1 MTPSAPWQAAPDSAG
16 PATLPLPSPASL
28 DRSARRPR
36 LLSRWITPVWALVAL
51 GLGLRL
57 AEFASGRALWHDEAA
72 LALNILQR
80 SFADLFRPLEF
91 DQGAP
96 VGFLLAV
103 KAVVLALGRGEL
115 ALRLLPLLSGCLAL
129 LAFYPLA
136 RRLLPSRAVPVAVG
150 LFAVLPG
157 LVYYSGELKQYSTD
171 VLVVV
176 LLLWVGAAPL
186 LRPGRP
192 GWRRLL
198 GMGLVGAAA
207 VWLSHP
213 AVFVLGGVGFFWA
226 GAYLRR
232 RDWTGLGRLALT
244 AGVWGLSFAGCYL
257 VSLRYLG
264 QNAYLHDYWKDHF
277 LPLPP
282 HSLGD
287 LAWPS
292 RFFFR
297 TFRDLICRNSTDT
310 AFLPGVA
317 ILAFLAG
324 CVGLWR
330 GQRGTLLL
338 ALAPL
343 PFLLA
348 AAALHKY
355 PASGRLVL
363 FLAPSLVLV
372 IAAGVE
378 ELRSAVGSRCPGF
391 TVILLTLLFF
401 GPVRHALGNVVE
413 PEGKAELKTVLEQV
427 SQHRQAG
434 DWVYVHKNAWPAFV
448 YYSDLHGFPQDERV
462 VRGDV
467 PGRIDGRLDGV
478 AAACLR
484 ELQPLRGHKR
494 VWVIVSTIQPEVEDA
509 LVLAL
514 EQWGPCRCKARATG
528 SSAYLFDLKR

>member
-1 MTPSAPWQAAPDSAG
+1 
-16 PATLPLPSPASL
+16 
-28 DRSARRPR
+28 
-36 LLSRWITPVWALVAL
+36 
-51 GLGLRL
+51 LRL
-57 AEFASGRALWHDEAA
+57 AAFASGRALWHDEAA

-80 SFADLFRPLEF
+80 SFAELFQPLQF

-103 KAVVLALGRGEL
+103 KLVVLALGGSEFV
-115 ALRLLPLLSGCLAL
+115 LRSVPLLSGCLAL

-136 RRLLPSRAVPVAVG
+136 RRLLPARAVPVAVG

-157 LVYYSGELKQYSTD
+157 LIYYSAELKQYSTD
-171 VLVVV
+171 VLVAVV
-176 LLLWVGAAPL
+176 LLWVGAAPL
-186 LRPGRP
+186 LRPGRA

-198 GMGLVGAAA
+198 ATGLVGAAV

-213 AVFVLGGVGFFWA
+213 AVFVLGGVGLFWA
-226 GAYLRR
+226 AAYLRR
-232 RDWTGLGRLALT
+232 RDWAGMGRLVLT
-244 AGVWGLSFAGCYL
+244 AGVWGLSFGGCYL

-264 QNAYLHDYWKDHF
+264 QNNYLHDYWKDHF
-277 LPLPP
+277 LPFPP
-282 HSLGD
+282 HGLSD

-297 TFRDLICRNSTDT
+297 TFHDLICRNSVDMS
-310 AFLPGVA
+310 FLPGVA
-317 ILAFLAG
+317 ILSFLAG

-330 GQRGTLLL
+330 RQRGTLLL

-348 AAALHKY
+348 AAALQKY
-355 PASGRLVL
+355 PCSGRLVL
-363 FLAPSLVLV
+363 FLAPSLVLI

-378 ELRSAVGSRCPGF
+378 ELRTAVGSRCPGF
-391 TVILLTLLFF
+391 TLVLLALLFF

-413 PEGKAELKTVLEQV
+413 PEGKAELKPVLAQV
-427 SQHRQAG
+427 RRHRQEG

-448 YYSDLHGFPQDERV
+448 YYQDLHGFPQDERV
-462 VRGDV
+462 VHGDV

-478 AAACLR
+478 AAACLK
-484 ELQPLRGHKR
+484 ELEPLRGHKR
-494 VWVIVSTIQPEVEDA
+494 VWVIVSTVQPEVEDA

-514 EQWGPCRCKARATG
+514 EQWGPCRCKARDTG
-528 SSAYLFDLKR
+528 SSAYLFEMAR